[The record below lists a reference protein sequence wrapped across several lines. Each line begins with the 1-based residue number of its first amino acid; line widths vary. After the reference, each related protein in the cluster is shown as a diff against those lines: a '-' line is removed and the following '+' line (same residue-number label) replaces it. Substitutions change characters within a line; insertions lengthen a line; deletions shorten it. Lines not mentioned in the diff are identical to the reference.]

1 MKKKSKIAGLSLI
14 EILIGIVISSIM
26 IAAMYTTYT
35 VVNNSYSQVTDIAQI
50 SRSGRDVVAMLMRDV
65 RMAGFKYFY
74 GYNRRNEERGEDKIP
89 REDYL
94 EFIAGD
100 TEGTCDDDATER
112 KFHVPIVICKN
123 KIGYPGI
130 STTDIEGS
138 KYEAIPD
145 SNSQHA
151 TPPGGPGTIDPCCDR
166 IHIVY
171 GDFDVLDF
179 DQPYKRYRITYY
191 AKPMIKKI
199 GSSKKER
206 YYGLYR
212 SLESWIQ
219 TVDDDE
225 GDWAEEGNTR
235 CTECY
240 NEELLAEYLVDME
253 FFALGRN
260 GMPIA
265 VTTDN
270 EQFGR
275 ADPVLDKDTIFDI
288 RSVDIRLTFRSSAA
302 KGFYRTEEAGFSEDT
317 DVDTGDTITT
327 RIPRILY
334 SFGARTIPF
343 FDKHLRDSVV
353 VTVHTRN
360 IGEMY

>member
-1 MKKKSKIAGLSLI
+1 MRKLSKIAGVTLI
-14 EILIGIVISSIM
+14 EMLIGVAVSSIM
-26 IAAMYTTYT
+26 IAAMYSSYT
-35 VVNNSYSQVTDIAQI
+35 VINNSYSKVTDVASI
-50 SRSGRDVVAMLMRDV
+50 SRSGRDIVAMLMRDI
-65 RMAGFKYFY
+65 RMAGYKYYY
-74 GYNRRNEERGEDKIP
+74 GYNAENEKLSIDQRIP
-89 REDYL
+89 RQDYL
-94 EFIAGD
+94 QFVAGD
-100 TEGTCDDDATER
+100 TTETMIDS
-112 KFHVPIVICKN
+112 HVPIAIYTSTLN
-123 KIGYPGI
+123 YHLSGTEPKIPGYDDI
-130 STTDIEGS
+130 DTNSTFSPKAGEPEDL
-138 KYEAIPD
+138 
-145 SNSQHA
+145 
-151 TPPGGPGTIDPCCDR
+151 CWDR
-166 IHIVY
+166 IHIIY
-171 GDFDVLDF
+171 GDFDALDF

-288 RSVDIRLTFRSSAA
+288 RSVDIRLTFRSSSA

-317 DVDTGDTITT
+317 DVDTGDTKTT